1 MSKLC
6 SKDFYKKTPF
16 NPETQTQIWMSQ
28 LADGHDN
35 FCHCHCPFAHL
46 LATIFPP
53 GHQDRD
59 LTINQILKR
68 DYIEQCRSGGE
79 GEESSGGANLVPD
92 GGFKGIKE
100 EQREG
105 EEDLPEEELIDM
117 LAAAAEEEPR

>member
-6 SKDFYKKTPF
+6 STDFYKKTPF

-53 GHQDRD
+53 GHQDRN

-68 DYIEQCRSGGE
+68 DYIQQCL
-79 GEESSGGANLVPD
+79 SSGKEEKDGGTPD
-92 GGFKGIKE
+92 GGAGGGDSTNLAEEIDFIK
-100 EQREG
+100 
-105 EEDLPEEELIDM
+105 DEELTE
-117 LAAAAEEEPR
+117 AAAAVDDAERR

>member
-1 MSKLC
+1 
-6 SKDFYKKTPF
+6 
-16 NPETQTQIWMSQ
+16 MSQ

-68 DYIEQCRSGGE
+68 DYIEQCRSGGGE
-79 GEESSGGANLVPD
+79 GESSGGEKPVQG

-100 EQREG
+100 EQQEEE
-105 EEDLPEEELIDM
+105 EEDLPEKELIDM
-117 LAAAAEEEPR
+117 LAAAAEDDTR